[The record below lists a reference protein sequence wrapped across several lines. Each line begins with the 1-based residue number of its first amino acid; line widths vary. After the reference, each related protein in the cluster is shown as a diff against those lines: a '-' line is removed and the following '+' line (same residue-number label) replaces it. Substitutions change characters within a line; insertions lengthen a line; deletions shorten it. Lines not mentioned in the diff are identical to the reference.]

1 MNKTLKEN
9 RNKILQDIA
18 NPDNVVLSQSP
29 RYPGA
34 DKLEKI
40 FKLADKNTPNANNT
54 TMFEMRFVL
63 PGIVQYAIVLP
74 NKPVISRIVNKN
86 AKWHRPTVKVM
97 LEIYDSLLNKR
108 LHQQIADYQTIK

>member
-18 NPDNVVLSQSP
+18 NPNNVVLSHPP

-34 DKLEKI
+34 TNFERI

-86 AKWHRPTVKVM
+86 AKWHRPTVKVI

-108 LHQQIADYQTIK
+108 LYQQTPSAQIVK